1 MFLRSTHKRIAFAVV
16 ALALLSASA
25 CQRDEVENT
34 VTSNRILLEIEEDRP
49 STRTSADDVVKI
61 PFDLNGCALSL
72 TYGEQEEKPASADE
86 PTRGTALNDSSN
98 PIRKIG
104 VTALR
109 DNGDIYFRD
118 AEVAISEKKGISSLF
133 WPDEPLSF
141 FAYSSSDDDLTLSPT
156 FTRDGESCEGSFDYA
171 LPAAATT
178 SPKKDATAQPDVLF
192 AITPDQSLA
201 NSSQV
206 HLTFHHA
213 LSAILFRVGTMP
225 AGVTLKSI
233 SIAGVYS
240 SGHCEM
246 VDLGEEELQFTW
258 SYAGKT
264 QNSTYTEEFDQE
276 AVSGSGDQMGSA
288 STIFMMLPQ
297 TMGDDTVFRLGFTI
311 YGIEHTFEKHFN
323 EIIAAWEPDKMYIF
337 TIGLPDDIDVE
348 IDDQVEGNVKSQVTI
363 TNTGV
368 MTGYVRAA
376 IVGYWLDGLGE
387 VAAPWLASEGEFAYA
402 ADWSTYWKQG
412 ADGFYYYL
420 LPLEHGKETERPLF
434 ESYTL
439 FEASTDAHLGQ
450 SLEIDLAVQIIPI
463 ASKSLWSELDS
474 LE

>member
-25 CQRDEVENT
+25 CLRDEVENT
-34 VTSNRILLEIEEDRP
+34 VSSNRILLEIEEDRP
-49 STRTSADDVVKI
+49 STRTSADQVVKI

-72 TYGEQEEKPASADE
+72 TYGEQEENPASADE
-86 PTRGTALNDSSN
+86 PTRGTALDNSSN

-109 DNGDIYFRD
+109 ENGDIYFRD
-118 AEVAISEKKGISSLF
+118 AEVAISGNKGISSLF

-141 FAYSSSDDDLTLSPT
+141 FACTSSDDDLSLSPT
-156 FTRDGESCEGSFDYA
+156 FTRDGESCAGSFDYA
-171 LPAAATT
+171 LPAAAAS
-178 SPKKDATAQPDVLF
+178 SPKRDATAQPDVLF

-201 NSSQV
+201 NSSEV

-213 LSAILFRVGTMP
+213 LSAILFKVGTMP
-225 AGVTLKSI
+225 AGVMLKSI

-246 VDLGEEELQFTW
+246 VAAADEEVQFTW

-264 QNSTYTEEFDQE
+264 QNGTYTEEFEQE
-276 AVSGSGDQMGSA
+276 AVSGAQMGSA

-297 TMGDDTVFRLGFTI
+297 TMGDNTLFRLGFTMDG
-311 YGIEHTFEKHFN
+311 YDYTFEKPFKD
-323 EIIAAWEPDKMYIF
+323 IISAWEPDKKYIF

-348 IDDQVEGNVKSQVTI
+348 IDDQVEGNVKNNVTI

-368 MTGYVRAA
+368 WTGYVRAA
-376 IVGYWLDGLGE
+376 IVGYWLDGMGE

-420 LPLEHGKETERPLF
+420 LPLEHGKVTERPLF

-439 FEASTDAHLGQ
+439 YDASSSAHFGQ
-450 SLEIDLAVQIIPI
+450 TLEIDLAVQIIPI
-463 ASKSLWSELDS
+463 SQKSLWSELDS